1 MNKEDVR
8 RTLDSS
14 STSPTVDKSKRCKKA
29 LTARELVQTLT
40 TFIRLEKEEKDG
52 ASKEFVVVKCPN
64 GQYCKNGNGEIH
76 YPNKSGYKNPL
87 SHLRSCLAKVCLC
100 FESFLA
106 SHEIVTNI

>member
-8 RTLDSS
+8 RTPDSS
-14 STSPTVDKSKRCKKA
+14 TTSGTADISKRYRTGT
-29 LTARELVQTLT
+29 TARELVQTLT

-64 GQYCKNGNGEIH
+64 GQYCKNGNGEIR

-87 SHLRSCLAKVCLC
+87 SHLCSCLAKVCLY
-100 FESFLA
+100 FE
-106 SHEIVTNI
+106 